1 MFVHMEKWRASPK
14 QRYMPT
20 TSISGSP
27 SAQARQTWSSMPRWL
42 RFLSIGF
49 MILFVLPEKIQ
60 ATVNMINQCGRTI
73 HSAGDMIF
81 SQGGLYYPPNINC
94 TVTIA
99 TPSGDG
105 RVLLQLHDSEL
116 MSDEDC
122 SDDYLEISDIR
133 ARDDDGNDVDSRRIC
148 GTTSPMEVAS
158 QGSSL
163 RIHLV
168 SDGVGSGRGWSGVFT
183 NVLPADGSLCLGYK
197 KFLCSN
203 GRCIPAVLR
212 CDSVNHCGDNSD
224 ETVGCED
231 GLPYYLGDR
240 VLELN
245 ETIYIGIAIAFTA
258 VFVIYFAAVCT
269 RDSCKQIKRRVK
281 KLMTRDQEEDSEPE
295 EEGLEAELRRALM
308 ATSLYDRRVSQPY
321 DTTLNTIT
329 GGELARQLKLELRK
343 IQENA
348 TDSEYH
354 RPKSQASMQKSINY
368 NYDKIN
374 STSELIHLIDRDNN
388 NHSEHGNDNIH
399 FVDSPQSE
407 HRVSFEYI
415 PSVVVSEDGDES
427 TTAVLY
433 DPNEALSKGVP
444 RNSVRGLYQKRLSR
458 TSVSSIPEEE
468 MPLKSAGAPTTV
480 RNKIGTPSRF
490 NVTAVSAEQLPS
502 RSDGALT
509 SDQNRNKSV
518 SRFAVT
524 TVPDDGL
531 SKSGRDGTSVPVKST
546 TPSKPRFSVS
556 KVPETEVQLPP
567 QIQKSVSTPTTSR
580 FSVTS
585 IDENEL
591 KRKEAS
597 QTRRGSDIPG
607 RDIPADKYLRVPS
620 HRRSS
625 AGVGKTVS
633 SVSKQPTSRFSV
645 QSVKDPLQDKQN
657 DPKDNRLKNDSAGQ
671 TVIDSGIKSDVGE
684 KSGKPVNPTPSR
696 FTVQKVEEEPQDTVP
711 KKLVSILKKFETLS
725 DGTRSYTKQSYR
737 PRFRRASEGATL
749 DRPDDDA
756 DDLPTSAVTVHGYT
770 SVKFWDEKRGRYS
783 HATHL

>member
-1 MFVHMEKWRASPK
+1 
-14 QRYMPT
+14 
-20 TSISGSP
+20 
-27 SAQARQTWSSMPRWL
+27 
-42 RFLSIGF
+42 
-49 MILFVLPEKIQ
+49 
-60 ATVNMINQCGRTI
+60 
-73 HSAGDMIF
+73 
-81 SQGGLYYPPNINC
+81 
-94 TVTIA
+94 
-99 TPSGDG
+99 
-105 RVLLQLHDSEL
+105 
-116 MSDEDC
+116 
-122 SDDYLEISDIR
+122 
-133 ARDDDGNDVDSRRIC
+133 
-148 GTTSPMEVAS
+148 
-158 QGSSL
+158 
-163 RIHLV
+163 
-168 SDGVGSGRGWSGVFT
+168 
-183 NVLPADGSLCLGYK
+183 
-197 KFLCSN
+197 
-203 GRCIPAVLR
+203 
-212 CDSVNHCGDNSD
+212 
-224 ETVGCED
+224 
-231 GLPYYLGDR
+231 
-240 VLELN
+240 
-245 ETIYIGIAIAFTA
+245 
-258 VFVIYFAAVCT
+258 
-269 RDSCKQIKRRVK
+269 
-281 KLMTRDQEEDSEPE
+281 MTRYQEEDDEPE

-308 ATSLYDRRVSQPY
+308 VTSLYDRRVSQPY

-343 IQENA
+343 IQENG

-354 RPKSQASMQKSINY
+354 RPKSQAAMQKSINY

-399 FVDSPQSE
+399 FIDSPQSE

-427 TTAVLY
+427 TSAVLY
-433 DPNEALSKGVP
+433 DPKEALSKGVP
-444 RNSVRGLYQKRLSR
+444 RNSLRGLYQKRLSR

-468 MPLKSAGAPTTV
+468 MPLKSEGAPTTV

-490 NVTAVSAEQLPS
+490 NITAVSAEQLPS
-502 RSDGALT
+502 RSDGAST

-524 TVPDDGL
+524 TVPDDGS

-556 KVPETEVQLPP
+556 KVPEDEVQLPP

-597 QTRRGSDIPG
+597 QTRRVSDIPG
-607 RDIPADKYLRVPS
+607 RDIPAHNYLQVP

-657 DPKDNRLKNDSAGQ
+657 DPKDNRLKNNSAGQ
-671 TVIDSGIKSDVGE
+671 TVIDSGIKSDVSE
-684 KSGKPVNPTPSR
+684 KSEKPVNPTPSR
-696 FTVQKVEEEPQDTVP
+696 FTVQKVEEDPQDTVP

-783 HATHL
+783 FATHL